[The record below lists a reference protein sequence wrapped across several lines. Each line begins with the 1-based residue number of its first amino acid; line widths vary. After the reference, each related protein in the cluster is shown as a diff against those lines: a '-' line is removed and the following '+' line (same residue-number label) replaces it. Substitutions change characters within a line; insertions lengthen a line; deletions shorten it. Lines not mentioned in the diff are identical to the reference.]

1 MSHSETIPKKRP
13 YIPPPPSIENSS
25 LLPTNREGLF
35 ARLDSA
41 IESAAEEDAGRI
53 PKDLLVGPNLKVESA
68 GKKRRIVPASIV
80 ASSSSHLIPSTAEI
94 PGSTADTALLPVL
107 SSPSSSSL
115 SIDSSS
121 SSHILDRTPVKRSM
135 RIISPTGGS
144 HGSPEVVPSSVQSDL
159 FSNQLSGQEFSTYPR
174 TRSKRRQAASSTLS
188 PQTPLMELSV
198 ISNNKIL
205 ESTSAGSPSLSP
217 PPESVGRIEQEADV
231 ALVLESTP
239 KASVSQPLTSVLD
252 DAGSAGTT
260 TAPTPSSASTAIT
273 IDDDEPPP
281 QPISRPEKHRTSLDE
296 PTGSHRPTKKRDDG
310 DNKDLDR
317 TLPKS
322 TRMGHHHE
330 TPPHNSGRS
339 SSSPPPAPSSPTKTG
354 GRTKKDKAVV
364 TTVASRI
371 GSRRKQHVAEGLL
384 TATPLVPTASSS
396 SATVSRSVSKPTT
409 TTSLSKS
416 GTIIEIGDD
425 SDDDGSERLA
435 IIVDPASTTH
445 VGPSTNKPPAA
456 GLSTTTSAELK
467 STPASGSVSVTPPKS
482 APPPEKDAG
491 PPVRLYVIPT
501 LMDKLVF
508 SLSRDRVL
516 DLKWEWLGPLEK
528 ILSTDPRGN
537 QDVPALDQER
547 TTHIVTALSDMEKVK
562 KFLRVEDIDPKIE
575 IVNNLW
581 LVDTILYKRPME
593 PASYR
598 IARSKTQQIIPI
610 DVPVANS
617 PPLSKMSALPAE
629 PNTEKQTRYAKFESI
644 DGNEN
649 GEQLDF
655 NDIVLGI
662 KEGSLEGGEVSDDEH
677 DQEEDKESED
687 DYNKAG
693 VSDAKEKEAES
704 RTRATKLPPE
714 LLKKLKKENKCF
726 ECQEQ
731 GHWANKCP
739 KAANRGTKDDIL
751 LQIIGS
757 GKSEGKRRSKI
768 LYRCQEPH
776 TAGQKDEPKYNKDIL
791 EQLKVL
797 MDYYETNKVKGS
809 NEHFKVINYRKAIT
823 AIRALDY
830 EIKSEE
836 MALKIPRVGKK
847 LAQKIGE
854 CISFGRI
861 KKLDHLNWDH
871 EKSKTETLFRSVYGV
886 GSEMATAWY
895 NDGLRTL
902 DELRALPNLTKNQ
915 ISGLKFYED
924 LLVRIPRS
932 EVEQIGKVVEAA
944 AHKLHPE
951 IQSQVTGSYRR
962 GKLDCGDIDI
972 VVARP
977 NIDNGDELFMIMDHI
992 LKDLINQGFLVNH
1005 LSLPTWEDSC
1015 VTRPKHFKY
1024 MGICKLP
1031 GENQIHRHI
1040 DILVVPWMHLGAV
1053 LLYFTGNDICNRS
1066 MRLLASNRGMRLSD
1080 KGLFDN
1086 VVRGKNRKK
1095 VNEGRW
1101 VAGRTEREIFDY
1113 LKIKYLEPYEREC

>member
-1 MSHSETIPKKRP
+1 MPRNNNNSSNNRTDQHSSMSHSVTIPKKRP
-13 YIPPPPSIENSS
+13 NIPPPPSIENSSS

-68 GKKRRIVPASIV
+68 GKKRRVVPAPIA
-80 ASSSSHLIPSTAEI
+80 ASSSSHLTPTTTEI
-94 PGSTADTALLPVL
+94 PGSTADTTPLPVL

-115 SIDSSS
+115 SVDSSN
-121 SSHILDRTPVKRSM
+121 SSHILDKTPIKRSM
-135 RIISPTGGS
+135 RIISPTEGS

-159 FSNQLSGQEFSTYPR
+159 FSNLPPDQESSTYPR
-174 TRSKRRQAASSTLS
+174 TRSKRHQAASSTLS
-188 PQTPLMELSV
+188 PQAPLMELSAV
-198 ISNNKIL
+198 SNNEIL

-239 KASVSQPLTSVLD
+239 EASVSQPLTSILD

-281 QPISRPEKHRTSLDE
+281 QPVSRPEKHPTSLDE
-296 PTGSHRPTKKRDDG
+296 LTGSHRPTKKRNDG
-310 DNKDLDR
+310 SNKDLDR
-317 TLPKS
+317 TLPIS
-322 TRMGHHHE
+322 TRLEHHHE
-330 TPPHNSGRS
+330 SPPHNNGRS

-354 GRTKKDKAVV
+354 GRTKKDKAV
-364 TTVASRI
+364 
-371 GSRRKQHVAEGLL
+371 
-384 TATPLVPTASSS
+384 
-396 SATVSRSVSKPTT
+396 
-409 TTSLSKS
+409 S

-425 SDDDGSERLA
+425 SDDDGSERPA

-445 VGPSTNKPPAA
+445 VGPSINKSPAA
-456 GLSTTTSAELK
+456 GLSTATSAELR
-467 STPASGSVSVTPPKS
+467 STPASGSASVTPPTS
-482 APPPEKDAG
+482 ALPPEKDAG
-491 PPVRLYVIPT
+491 PLVRLYVIPT

-537 QDVPALDQER
+537 QDAPALDQER
-547 TTHIVTALSDMEKVK
+547 TTHIVTALSDIEKVK
-562 KFLRVEDIDPKIE
+562 KFLRVETID
-575 IVNNLW
+575 
-581 LVDTILYKRPME
+581 YKRPME

-598 IARSKTQQIIPI
+598 IARSKTQQINSIN
-610 DVPVANS
+610 VPVTNS

-629 PNTEKQTRYAKFESI
+629 PNTEKQPRYAKFESV

-693 VSDAKEKEAES
+693 VSDTKEKEAES
-704 RTRATKLPPE
+704 STRATKLPPE
-714 LLKKLKKENKCF
+714 LLEKLKKENKCF

-739 KAANRGTKDDIL
+739 KAANRGAKEDIL
-751 LQIIGS
+751 LQIISS
-757 GKSEGKRRSKI
+757 GKSE
-768 LYRCQEPH
+768 EPH

-861 KKLDHLNWDH
+861 KKLDHLNWDQ

-902 DELRALPNLTKNQ
+902 DDLRALPNLTKNQ

-951 IQSQVTGSYRR
+951 IESQVTGSYRR

-977 NIDNGDELFMIMDHI
+977 NIDNGDELFLIMDHI
-992 LKDLINQGFLVNH
+992 LKDLINQGFLVDH
-1005 LSLPTWEDSC
+1005 LSLPTWEDSYA
-1015 VTRPKHFKY
+1015 TRPKHFKY

-1053 LLYFTGNDICNRS
+1053 LIYFTGNDICNRS